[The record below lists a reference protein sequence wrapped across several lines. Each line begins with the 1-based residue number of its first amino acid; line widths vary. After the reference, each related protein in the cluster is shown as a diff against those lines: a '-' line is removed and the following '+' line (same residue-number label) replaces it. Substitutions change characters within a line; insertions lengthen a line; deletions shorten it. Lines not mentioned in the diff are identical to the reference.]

1 MKIGKVFF
9 VFKILDKKRL
19 ENKKL
24 IPFIKLGNTVSI
36 TSFSTHDRTFILPR
50 DQTTGWSYT

>member
-50 DQTTGWSYT
+50 DQTTG